1 MYRTCLRKISVLE
14 ILMKYYINIINYAQN
29 CMYNFSKFSHI
40 YICYL
45 YLSLLLVYSHVGL
58 QAGIVYRDLKLENI
72 LIDKNG
78 HVVLTDFGLS
88 KELML
93 DEVC

>member
-1 MYRTCLRKISVLE
+1 MDGTYTCW
-14 ILMKYYINIINYAQN
+14 
-29 CMYNFSKFSHI
+29 
-40 YICYL
+40 
-45 YLSLLLVYSHVGL
+45 L

-72 LIDKNG
+72 LIDKDG

-93 DEVC
+93 DEVYKYAKNKLT

>member
-1 MYRTCLRKISVLE
+1 MELSLWNSFWIEYENVDQYL
-14 ILMKYYINIINYAQN
+14 LMKFPMHLCVYI
-29 CMYNFSKFSHI
+29 YNGCFI
-40 YICYL
+40 WW
-45 YLSLLLVYSHVGL
+45 L

-72 LIDKNG
+72 LIDKDG